1 MKAIFIEDENSAVEN
16 LKYLL
21 NEIEP
26 DLVITEVIDTVS
38 EAIDFFKKGRDYN
51 LIFMDI
57 HLADGNSFEIFK
69 SVKPSA
75 PIIFITA
82 FDQYAIQAFKHNSI
96 DYLLKPIEKTE
107 LKHAIQKFKNKQ
119 ILNSVT
125 DTQIQNLLG
134 LLQSKEEKKF
144 RQSYLVQK
152 GDTLIPIAAPDFAF
166 FFIQNGVVR
175 GTTSGNLTYH
185 LDGKLED
192 LENELNPND
201 FFRANRQFLIQR
213 TAIKDLSIYF
223 NGRLI
228 VNTIPESKEQIIVSK
243 ANTPKFK
250 NWLNKV

>member
-1 MKAIFIEDENSAVEN
+1 MQAILIEDENSAVEN

-21 NEIEP
+21 QEIEP
-26 DLVITEVIDTVS
+26 DLVLKEVIDTVS
-38 EAIDFFKKGRDYN
+38 EAIQFFKTSSEYD

-96 DYLLKPIEKTE
+96 DYLLKPIEKVE
-107 LKHAIQKFKNKQ
+107 LKNAIQKFKNGKE
-119 ILNSVT
+119 LNRVT
-125 DTQIQNLLG
+125 DAQIQNLLG
-134 LLQSKEEKKF
+134 LLQTKQKTF

-152 GDTLIPIAAPDFAF
+152 GDKLIPIATQDFAF

-175 GTTSGNLTYH
+175 GTTNKNLTYH
-185 LDGKLED
+185 LDTKLED
-192 LENELNPND
+192 LEKELNPND
-201 FFRANRQFLIQR
+201 FFRVNRQFLLQR
-213 TAIKDLSIYF
+213 SAIKDLNIYF

-228 VNTIPESKEQIIVSK
+228 VNSIPLPQEQIIVSK
-243 ANTPKFK
+243 ANAPKFK
-250 NWLNKV
+250 RWLNKI